1 MVEVGA
7 VTPEVKGAVETD
19 EAPAK
24 ATAVVVAVG
33 FAVAVVLEGLRT
45 LWGKVLAIK
54 WVDLVSTVL
63 AGGVWKLS
71 RGGEETYA
79 STTCITPFATSTF
92 GVTTLALLT
101 KMVPLEMVMVRV
113 SPFMAVSLVP
123 FIRFVLY
130 PMAPA
135 LPVLFTTGEVVSPCC
150 YVTQPE

>member
-1 MVEVGA
+1 M
-7 VTPEVKGAVETD
+7 TPEVNGAVETD

-24 ATAVVVAVG
+24 ATAVVAAVG

-45 LWGKVLAIK
+45 LLGKVLAIR
-54 WVDLVSTVL
+54 WVGLVSIVL
-63 AGGVWKLS
+63 ADEGVWKLS

-79 STTCITPFATSTF
+79 SITCITPLATSTF

-101 KMVPLEMVMVRV
+101 KMVPLEIVMVRV

-135 LPVLFTTGEVVSPCC
+135 LPVLFTTGEVVSVCC
-150 YVTQPE
+150 YITQPE